1 MDFRSDT
8 NQQTANLAQQNHLS
22 SSPAKIISVLPQI
35 AIVTMLRIITDFD
48 GPIMDVSERYY
59 QVYLLCLQQTQ
70 NPGQKIK
77 VLSKPE
83 FWALKRAQV
92 PEIEIGIMSGL
103 DPEQATAFSQR
114 RKKQVHQLEYLKF
127 DRLIP
132 TALAALTKIQTAHID
147 LVVMTMRR
155 VSELDTALNQAD
167 LHQFFPLDHRYCL
180 SNDYVKTTDVA
191 DKPLLMFRAATELP
205 PASQTWMIGDTEAD
219 MAAARSQNIPFIG
232 VLSGIRD
239 QTSLALHQPQAIVS
253 DLAAAV
259 DYILATIS

>member
-1 MDFRSDT
+1 
-8 NQQTANLAQQNHLS
+8 
-22 SSPAKIISVLPQI
+22 
-35 AIVTMLRIITDFD
+35 MLRIITDFD
-48 GPIMDVSERYY
+48 GPVMDVSERYY

-70 NPGQKIK
+70 LPEQEITILTKA
-77 VLSKPE
+77 E

-92 PEIEIGIMSGL
+92 PEIEIGAKSGL
-103 DPEQATAFSQR
+103 DPEQSIAFSQR
-114 RKKQVHQLEYLKF
+114 RKQQVHQLEYLKF

-132 TALAALTKIQTAHID
+132 AAPAALTKIQAADID

-155 VSELDTALNQAD
+155 VKELDTALYQAD
-167 LHQFFPLDHRYCL
+167 LHHFFPQDRRYCL
-180 SNDYVKTTDVA
+180 SNDYIKTKDVT
-191 DKPLLMFRAATELP
+191 DKPLLMARAAQELP

-219 MAAARSQNIPFIG
+219 IAAARSKDIPFIG

-239 QTSLALHQPQAIVS
+239 REQLAAHQPQAIVP

>member
-1 MDFRSDT
+1 
-8 NQQTANLAQQNHLS
+8 
-22 SSPAKIISVLPQI
+22 
-35 AIVTMLRIITDFD
+35 MLRIITDFD

-70 NPGQKIK
+70 TPDQKIK
-77 VLSKPE
+77 TLTKTE
-83 FWALKRAQV
+83 FWALKRAQI

-103 DPEQATAFSQR
+103 DPQQAQAFSHR
-114 RKKQVHQLEYLKF
+114 RKQQVHQLEYLKF

-132 TALAALTKIQTAHID
+132 TAPAALTKIQTAHID

-155 VSELDTALNQAD
+155 VKELDTALNQAN
-167 LHQFFPLDHRYCL
+167 LHQFFPLPSRYCL

-191 DKPLLMFRAATELP
+191 DKPLLMARAAAELE
-205 PASQTWMIGDTEAD
+205 PASKTWMIGDTEAD
-219 MAAARSQNIPFIG
+219 IAAARSKDIPFIG

-239 QTSLALHQPQAIVS
+239 QASLTQHQPLAIVP